1 MMMERDKMRGHL
13 FENMVIMNFLKD
25 RFNRGLNG
33 GMYFFRDSN
42 CNDGVVVGT
51 SRRGQEVDVMEA
63 GCVLKLPHKCK
74 FSCI

>member
-1 MMMERDKMRGHL
+1 MERDKMRGHL

-33 GMYFFRDSN
+33 GMYFFRGSN

-51 SRRGQEVDVMEA
+51 SREGRRWM
-63 GCVLKLPHKCK
+63 
-74 FSCI
+74 